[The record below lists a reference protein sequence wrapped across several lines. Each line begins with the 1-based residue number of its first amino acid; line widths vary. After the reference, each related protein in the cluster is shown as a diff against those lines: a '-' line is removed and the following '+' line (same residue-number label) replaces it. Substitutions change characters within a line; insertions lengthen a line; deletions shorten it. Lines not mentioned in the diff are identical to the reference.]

1 MKVLTTIGK
10 GAGVLLPIL
19 LVVSVGIDLY
29 DRFSG
34 RVKKSTPTTTTQD
47 DAPEETA
54 PETTT

>member
-34 RVKKSTPTTTTQD
+34 RIKKSTPTTEP
-47 DAPEETA
+47 PEEEPA
-54 PETTT
+54 ADNE

>member
-1 MKVLTTIGK
+1 MKVLSTLGK

-34 RVKKSTPTTTTQD
+34 RIKKSTTSQP
-47 DAPEETA
+47 PEEEPATDN
-54 PETTT
+54 E